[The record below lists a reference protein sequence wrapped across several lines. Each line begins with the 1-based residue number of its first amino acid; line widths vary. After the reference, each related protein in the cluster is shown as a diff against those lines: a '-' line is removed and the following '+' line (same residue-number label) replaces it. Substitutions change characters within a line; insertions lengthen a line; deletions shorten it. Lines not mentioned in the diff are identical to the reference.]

1 MTKQQIIDYF
11 IESNAEHNE
20 TFRNYENMNLAWK
33 QHIEDLYMSDA
44 IKQLQRDSLEE
55 NFSKKDF
62 EKINQQIK
70 EKIEASKIHE
80 NSYEGKKIVPFE
92 IINNESTGQINIKF
106 NFALQNPLLT
116 DIIKELKENGWNYA
130 SSSRQWYPIKIENSV
145 AFANELQK
153 KYELLLNKTGQMQL
167 PFNKSVNINTNNTYD
182 RIKFFDRNYEEAK
195 DFRTFYS
202 ENKQTILLEEAKT
215 ILKALNHKDVGFV
228 SQRTD
233 RLGIDEKNNLVIVTK
248 IKSDLKEQKTNP
260 DELLVIAKA
269 MAEQSVTNANKMLED
284 YNRQNYFAD
293 DKKLQD
299 IFKKL
304 YESNVEKSI
313 QINNDMNTIFEKY
326 HKDVSTE
333 QKKIASLN
341 IGDTVGLDTVKDVF
355 EISKGVYQAVLA
367 QGDGAL
373 LATTSVFVL
382 DKNIAN
388 ELSPL
393 TKDLLENRGNHFV
406 IENKY
411 NEPYIIRELIAK
423 KLMPPRDNE
432 YIDHLDEYIVNHPV
446 KYAKLYPVNTYNFE
460 NRLKELS
467 EIDKDFNKT
476 FFELGRQLIS
486 MVDDY
491 EKPKLNKWLISKG
504 CTSKAN
510 MEKIFAS
517 WLSGKSLSKEN
528 IKQKDSGYPPRG
540 EKS

>member
-55 NFSKKDF
+55 SFSKKDF

-92 IINNESTGQINIKF
+92 IINNESKGQINIKF
-106 NFALQNPLLT
+106 NPSVQNPLLT

-145 AFANELQK
+145 AFVNELQK

-373 LATTSVFVL
+373 LATTSLFVL

-432 YIDHLDEYIVNHPV
+432 YIEHLDEYIVNHPV

>member
-1 MTKQQIIDYF
+1 M
-11 IESNAEHNE
+11 
-20 TFRNYENMNLAWK
+20 NYK
-33 QHIEDLYMSDA
+33 
-44 IKQLQRDSLEE
+44 
-55 NFSKKDF
+55 
-62 EKINQQIK
+62 
-70 EKIEASKIHE
+70 
-80 NSYEGKKIVPFE
+80 
-92 IINNESTGQINIKF
+92 
-106 NFALQNPLLT
+106 
-116 DIIKELKENGWNYA
+116 
-130 SSSRQWYPIKIENSV
+130 
-145 AFANELQK
+145 K

-313 QINNDMNTIFEKY
+313 QINNDMNKIFEKY

-341 IGDTVGLDTVKDVF
+341 IGDTVGNDTVKDVF

-367 QGDGAL
+367 QGDEAL
-373 LATTSVFVL
+373 LATASFFVL

-432 YIDHLDEYIVNHPV
+432 YVEHLDEYIVNHPV
-446 KYAKLYPVNTYNFE
+446 KYAKLYPVNAYNFE

-517 WLSGKSLSKEN
+517 WLSDKSPSKEN

-540 EKS
+540 EK